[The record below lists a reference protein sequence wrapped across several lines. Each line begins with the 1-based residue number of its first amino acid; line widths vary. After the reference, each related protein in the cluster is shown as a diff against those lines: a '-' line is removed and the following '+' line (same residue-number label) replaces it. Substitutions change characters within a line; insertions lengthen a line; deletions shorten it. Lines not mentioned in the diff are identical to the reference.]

1 MHRPPASSSHLNATY
16 RITSIAALI
25 GALFSPVAQAASFD
39 IASGVT
45 ETALQTLNDNETGV
59 IRAGGTLQVV
69 DVNLIDAPGAN
80 VSITNNGLVS
90 SVWGGNPVIWSSGSD
105 ATINNNG
112 TLLINNGGSSGILSE
127 GANARISN
135 TGTLTALQGGSWGIN
150 SSGDNASISN
160 SGTLTMESGGSSGI
174 LSGGA
179 NASIS
184 NSGAILTEQSSSR
197 GILSAGDHA
206 TIRNTGTLL
215 TNGSGSE
222 GIESNGDYATII
234 NSGTVSTTA
243 GGSRG
248 ILSVGTN
255 ALIVSSG
262 TVSTSSGG
270 ALGIVSTGAN
280 STIENSGRITT
291 LGMDAWG
298 INSTNDGAIIRNQG
312 TISTAGTGATGIMA
326 LAQVVSIANSGL
338 ITTAGNVA
346 YGIYSIGDFI
356 ANSGSITT
364 AGNGAYGIYS
374 SGNFIANS
382 GTIATTGIGSYGIFS
397 NASDAEVNN
406 SGTIATTGMGAHG
419 IFSGGPDAIINHS
432 GSISVTGLGATGISA
447 IGAGAVINLSG
458 LVSATGVGT
467 QAIFA
472 PGQTLNLQPGAAV
485 VGEIL
490 MLGGHVNVALN
501 GGGPSSTMTITIP
514 GSIAQSGKGLSFVS
528 GNTINIV
535 DTTGLSAS
543 QASLGAASSSIFQ
556 AVNQQL
562 NQSAPSLKPIKVA
575 ATELTSGMLHQDQ
588 GPTAWGHAFG
598 AQNKR
603 DGNGAALGYT
613 DNGYGLIGGYEQ
625 TLDDHRVG
633 FFGGLSR
640 ANLKTE
646 TASLSTD
653 NDSVFLGAYGQYVSG
668 DWSVNGALALGYV
681 SADGERL
688 VVDNLYGYET
698 ADSSYHSTYLSPSLA
713 VTRVFDMGA
722 GISLR
727 PSAQLNYTYGRV
739 GGYSENGTTRSNLA
753 VGSHDA
759 SVLNTRLQVAARQEF
774 ADHQGEFE
782 VRVGATHSSYGK
794 DKVKINLQ
802 GGAATRYGIT
812 GTSSLTGG
820 YVGAG
825 GRLTLKNQLSLV
837 GDVEYTQGSGDNHA
851 AVGYL
856 GLEYQY

>member
-59 IRAGGTLQVV
+59 VRAGGTLHVN

-112 TLLINNGGSSGILSE
+112 TLLINSGGSSGILSE

-135 TGTLTALQGGSWGIN
+135 TGTLTALSGGSWGIK
-150 SSGDNASISN
+150 SSGANASISN
-160 SGTLTMESGGSSGI
+160 SGTLTMVDGGSSGI

-184 NSGAILTEQSSSR
+184 NSGTILAMVDSSR

-206 TIRNTGTLL
+206 TIRNTGSLSTLGG
-215 TNGSGSE
+215 GSP
-222 GIESNGDYATII
+222 GIESNGTYATII
-234 NSGTVSTTA
+234 NSGTVSTT
-243 GGSRG
+243 GGSSQG
-248 ILSVGTN
+248 IK
-255 ALIVSSG
+255 SSG
-262 TVSTSSGG
+262 NSAMIINSGAVSTTDGG
-270 ALGIVSTGAN
+270 SQGIESNGNNSIIENVGLIATEGWGAN
-280 STIENSGRITT
+280 GIWSSAQ
-291 LGMDAWG
+291 DA
-298 INSTNDGAIIRNQG
+298 T
-312 TISTAGTGATGIMA
+312 
-326 LAQVVSIANSGL
+326 
-338 ITTAGNVA
+338 
-346 YGIYSIGDFI
+346 I
-356 ANSGSITT
+356 ANSGSIKT
-364 AGNGAYGIYS
+364 AGGGASGIVS
-374 SGNFIANS
+374 SAQGATIANS
-382 GTIATTGIGSYGIFS
+382 GTIATSGNNSSGIYSWGSHATIG
-397 NASDAEVNN
+397 N
-406 SGTIATTGMGAHG
+406 SGTIATTGNGSYGIYSGA
-419 IFSGGPDAIINHS
+419 PDAIINHS
-432 GSISVTGLGATGISA
+432 GSISVTGAGATGIRA
-447 IGAGAVINLSG
+447 EAPGAVINLSG
-458 LVSATGVGT
+458 FVSSTGAGT

-472 PGQTLNLQPGAAV
+472 PGQTLNLLPGATV
-485 VGEIL
+485 IGTIN
-490 MLGGHVNVALN
+490 MNNGGHVNVALN
-501 GGGPSSTMTITIP
+501 GGGPSATMTITNPAP

-535 DTTGLSAS
+535 DTTSLTAS
-543 QASLGAASSSIFQ
+543 QASLGSASSSIFQ

-562 NQSAPSLKPIKVA
+562 NQSAPPPKPIKVA

-681 SADGERL
+681 SADSERL

-739 GGYSENGTTRSNLA
+739 GGYSENGTTRSNLS

-794 DKVKINLQ
+794 DKVKVNLQ

-820 YVGAG
+820 YVGVG